1 MLRRL
6 DRGRVDVKRAL
17 PDGRRKI
24 VMTGVEL
31 LEKLV
36 PLNTR
41 ACSRVMLGR
50 HQLKTRPV
58 PPNP

>member
-1 MLRRL
+1 MGSVSASQDSQVLRRL

-36 PLNTR
+36 PLNT
-41 ACSRVMLGR
+41 
-50 HQLKTRPV
+50 
-58 PPNP
+58 